1 MVNYIEGVIESKVGN
16 NSSEQFGY
24 PLKLY
29 SSHPKILYYIQLKVS
44 IFKSAGTRKFGF
56 KISHR
61 STCVSW
67 DKYCTHWCTFNFVIK
82 LIIEFHIIVL

>member
-29 SSHPKILYYIQLKVS
+29 SSHPKIL
-44 IFKSAGTRKFGF
+44 
-56 KISHR
+56 
-61 STCVSW
+61 
-67 DKYCTHWCTFNFVIK
+67 
-82 LIIEFHIIVL
+82 